1 MYYVYNL
8 VCIEVS
14 QTLIGACFILPS
26 PPLTGV
32 SADNPSLDL
41 RSLAR
46 RLLYKG
52 QRAVIAIA
60 PAVEDTSSSKPSS
73 AGYSLQNSSPG
84 VPKNGGVDDT
94 VEMGR
99 GHEFGGADDVT
110 AGGEGGNS
118 GPETLAAEAFGS
130 WLVDE
135 LGGPRR

>member
-1 MYYVYNL
+1 MR
-8 VCIEVS
+8 
-14 QTLIGACFILPS
+14 T
-26 PPLTGV
+26 PPTGV

-41 RSLAR
+41 QSLAH
-46 RLLYKG
+46 RLLDKG

-73 AGYSLQNSSPG
+73 AEKSRDRSSPG
-84 VPKNGGVDDT
+84 VPKIRSVDDT

-99 GHEFGGADDVT
+99 GRELGAADDVT
-110 AGGEGGNS
+110 VGGEEGSS
-118 GPETLAAEAFGS
+118 GSERLAAEAFGS